1 MVRAAHGHGICL
13 LEHGE
18 PHDPCPVV
26 GCAGELRFAHRGGLS
41 SVVCSAQPQQHS
53 RLSPWGEDDLWWRQR
68 EQKSLYDDAVAFM
81 TVMGTSTEG

>member
-1 MVRAAHGHGICL
+1 
-13 LEHGE
+13 
-18 PHDPCPVV
+18 
-26 GCAGELRFAHRGGLS
+26 
-41 SVVCSAQPQQHS
+41 VVCSAQPQQHS